1 METVYVFFANGFEE
15 IEALTPVDVL
25 RRAGLKVEMVSITL
39 EDVVIGAH
47 GVSLTCDSLFEDCD
61 FSDAL
66 LLLLPGGM
74 PGADNLSKHEGLN
87 ELLLKQLRCNPT

>member
-25 RRAGLKVEMVSITL
+25 RRAGLKVEMVSITS

-47 GVSLTCDSLFEDCD
+47 GVSLTCDSLFEIVILVMHC
-61 FSDAL
+61 FYFCRRHA
-66 LLLLPGGM
+66 
-74 PGADNLSKHEGLN
+74 
-87 ELLLKQLRCNPT
+87 RCRQFVQTRRPE

>member
-1 METVYVFFANGFEE
+1 METVYVFANGFEE

-25 RRAGLKVEMVSITL
+25 RRAGLKVEMVSITS

-66 LLLLPGGM
+66 LYFCPEAC
-74 PGADNLSKHEGLN
+74 PVQTICPNTKA
-87 ELLLKQLRCNPT
+87 